1 MEEERK
7 GSFEK
12 LNYIFNRR
20 EKLGIA
26 VLGVAV
32 VIGSFLELMGVAI
45 FQPFINV
52 ITDSSMIHTKWY
64 LEWLY
69 QFLHAR
75 SDMEF
80 ISDIAVAIII
90 VYIIKNVYLIF
101 EKNFFYK
108 FSYRCQMRLSDRL
121 FKAYLKEP
129 YTFHL
134 NRNVA
139 ELQRTITTDTD
150 SFTKGII
157 HSLGLIAELI
167 TCLVL
172 GIYLFIVSKS
182 IAIIVLI
189 LLLFSLLVITRFSKK
204 ISVRKGRDSQ
214 KYQGKIYQWIN
225 QSLGG
230 IKEIKILRREG
241 YFEEKI
247 HTYFQKLAD
256 AQRVVR
262 LTGVLPKYFIEST
275 CMTGMM
281 LAIIV
286 KINYGQKALID
297 FVPQL
302 AVFAVAAFRM
312 LPSVGRIN
320 EYYTYVMYAMP
331 SLDLIYHDLKDI
343 ENLKIEETGEIEDNW
358 KLQDKISVSHVSYC
372 YPDASQNVLEDV
384 SFSITKGTSV
394 AFIGASG
401 AGKTTMADIILGLL
415 QPQIGHVYADSM
427 DIHRHLMTWDKEI
440 GYIPQTIYLSDDTIR
455 NNIAFGIDEKDIDED
470 AVINAAKEA
479 QLYEFVESLPDGL
492 DTFVGDRGV
501 RISGGQ
507 RQRIGIARALY
518 HNPEVLVL
526 DEATSALDTE
536 TETAVMK
543 AIDSLHGSK
552 TMLIIAHRLTT
563 IRNVDQ
569 IFEIGNGKVTP
580 RSKSEVF
587 S

>member
-1 MEEERK
+1 MEDRK
-7 GSFEK
+7 PGTLEK
-12 LNYIFNRR
+12 LNYIFVGK
-20 EKLGIA
+20 EKFELFLLA
-26 VLGVAV
+26 VAV
-32 VIGSFLELMGVAI
+32 VLGSFLELMGVAI

-52 ITDSSMIHTKWY
+52 ITNTSMIHTNRY
-64 LEWLY
+64 LKWLY
-69 QFLHAR
+69 QRMGVH
-75 SDMEF
+75 SDLQF
-80 ISDIAVAIII
+80 ISYLAIAIII
-90 VYIIKNVYLIF
+90 IYFIKNIYLMF
-101 EKNFFYK
+101 EKNYFYK
-108 FSYRCQMRLSDRL
+108 FSYHCQMRIADRL
-121 FKAYLKEP
+121 LKTYLKEP

-139 ELQRTITTDTD
+139 ELQRTIMTDTD
-150 SFTKGII
+150 SFTKGVI
-157 HSLGLIAELI
+157 HSLELVAEVI
-167 TCLVL
+167 TCIVL

-182 IAIIVLI
+182 IAVIVLI
-189 LLLFSLLVITRFSKK
+189 LLLVSLLIFTQISKRV
-204 ISVRKGRDSQ
+204 SVQKGKESQ
-214 KYQGKIYQWIN
+214 QYQGKIYQWIN

-230 IKEIKILRREG
+230 IKEIKILGREG
-241 YFEEKI
+241 YFERQL
-247 HTYFQKLAD
+247 HTYFQKLIN
-256 AQRVVR
+256 AQRLVR
-262 LTGVLPKYFIEST
+262 LTGILPKYFIEST

-302 AVFAVAAFRM
+302 AVFAVAAFRL

-320 EYYTYVMYAMP
+320 EHYSAVMYAAP
-331 SLDLIYHDLKDI
+331 SLELIYHDLKDI
-343 ENLKIEETGEIEDNW
+343 ENPQKEEGGVPDQNW
-358 KLQDKISVSHVSYC
+358 KLQEKIDVKHVTYC
-372 YPDASQNVLEDV
+372 YPSASQNVLEDV
-384 SFSITKGTSV
+384 SFSIDKGTSV

-415 QPQIGHVYADSM
+415 RPQIGHVYADSM
-427 DIHRHLMTWDKEI
+427 DIFRNLATWHKEI

-455 NNIAFGIDEKDIDED
+455 NNIAFGIDENEINDE
-470 AVINAAKEA
+470 AVVAAAKEA
-479 QLYEFVESLPDGL
+479 QLYDFIESLPEGF

-543 AIDSLHGSK
+543 AIDSLHGTK

-569 IFEIGNGKVTP
+569 IYEIGNGKVNAK
-580 RSKSEVF
+580 SKDEVF